1 MNNLVELAVPVGAVV
16 VFILVVGLTIARL
29 YRRAS
34 KEVAFV
40 RTGVGGEKVVMNGG
54 ALVLPVFTL
63 RLVLGGSGEPIR
75 MVSHWLQRN
84 NRLSDADYQQL
95 NELVARLQQEE
106 YSAQEARK
114 LLFQMVK
121 KSALGIFTAGGQLLD
136 GMLSFFGL
144 ARKR

>member
-1 MNNLVELAVPVGAVV
+1 MALPIMPVLKLMALGSIKIVLLGA
-16 VFILVVGLTIARL
+16 
-29 YRRAS
+29 
-34 KEVAFV
+34 
-40 RTGVGGEKVVMNGG
+40 G

-121 KSALGIFTAGGQLLD
+121 KSAMGIFTAGGQLLD

-144 ARKR
+144 ARKG